1 MITEG
6 GLRVLGRSTRR
17 RGDGGPVVSVITTV
31 FNAVF
36 FIEHAI
42 RSVLDQTYPNVE
54 YIIID
59 AGSTDGTVEVIK
71 SYEDRIDYFLSE
83 SDSGIYAGMNKGL
96 ELASGEFII
105 FLNADDYYVPDAIEK
120 LVAHAQKS
128 GSDIVAAHSKNVD
141 AAGNRVAG
149 GLCRSTWTDY
159 ALLACPL
166 KHETMLVRREVYD
179 RIGRYDESMK
189 ISADWFWMAKA
200 YKAGCTVS
208 IIDEELLVFRL
219 IGTSANKELQN
230 LHADE
235 RMRGYGI
242 LFDGI
247 RQEDVAKLRYLSSLK
262 PARKDELKAS
272 NPECLL
278 LHRAL
283 DSTFVWGYASGQV
296 ASLEEAQRA
305 DSVTDGKGEPVSNG
319 YPQIE
324 AATQKRSS
332 VPGKPLVSIVT
343 TVLNGAEHIEQSI
356 QSVLS
361 QTYPHIEYII
371 TDGASTDGTL
381 GIIERYADRIDR
393 FVSERDSGLYAGMN
407 KGIRLATGD
416 YILVLNADD
425 YFRSDAVELLVAG
438 ALDTGAPIVAA
449 HAVFV
454 QEDGRFLRIER
465 STADDRLF
473 LKCTIRHEA
482 MLVHKS
488 VYDDLGLYDETLRI
502 CSDWMWILK
511 AYEKYHIHIV
521 DEPILIFR
529 ASGLSAQTSKLH
541 DQEKIAYLRQLV
553 PNFDPADI
561 EKLRYP
567 HHLQCSE
574 IPQFLR
580 KYSSAARFCHSLRF
594 FSAVKS
600 GALNGDV
607 SHPGLTNSALELLL
621 QNSQGKRPLNL
632 MFVVWGLQMAKGG
645 LERVGVDL
653 ANEMARRGHSVTV
666 VCPDFGNPPSY
677 PLHRTVRLLATSFYD
692 NPESRRQVRELILSE
707 YPDVCVPMFS
717 WNDLLRWPVMLRGTG
732 IPMLI
737 SEHNDPAFI
746 ENVKWNRRERL
757 ACMEAAD
764 LIHVLCQRFKAS
776 IPSVLQERV
785 NVIPNPVHPVTVQ
798 RDRLRDTPARR
809 TIISVGHYVKHKQH
823 GLLIDAFALIADRFP
838 DWDVAIWGEGALAGP
853 LKEQVQRLGL
863 ERRIALCGRT
873 DSIEEEYAK
882 ADLMCHPAAFEGFGL
897 VVAEAMAQG
906 LPVVGFAACS
916 GVNEIIIDRINGR
929 LVQVMTATALADAL
943 AELMKDSDRRALLG
957 DNARRSIKRY
967 DPQTVYDQWEQ
978 LLVRTSRRK
987 GRAAVD
993 SLPPESTM
1001 VELCLK
1007 AAKGKLLD
1015 EASEAVRPTD
1025 NGLVKAEGERRAF
1038 VRAVIGYDQDWQYPA
1053 ITEKHAFEKA
1063 RELIAPIGSA
1073 RTVYFGF
1080 PWATLMDKVLHA
1092 TDKSQEITEALQR
1105 FKPQLAGYER
1115 IVTVCQHIHML
1126 KFQSLLQEMG
1136 VTDVFWSHAAQGQL
1150 YLPECSRIKIHPFPL
1165 YPVQAIGVDPPTGES
1180 RDLLYSFVG
1189 ARAAKF
1195 YLTESRNIIIDEL
1208 TGDLRGFVSGRA
1220 DWHYNKVVYD
1230 LQVRE
1235 RVSTFSKE
1243 LLNESAAEEFVRILQ
1258 RSVFSLCPSGSGPNS
1273 IRLWESIGLGA
1284 IPVVLADTYQPPRNP
1299 TLWEAATV
1307 ICPETPEAIKAL
1319 PGYLEQL
1326 AREPQW
1332 LENKR
1337 AAMRELWR
1345 LYGPDCFIADILP
1358 IFERPAQRPAP
1369 VPAVTATLSI
1379 SYDFLLE
1386 SVGVILGSGDYRD
1399 DHHVFTLGCITRLLT
1414 DPATFTSQLQS
1425 RENLRAALKHLIR
1438 ENGSRKE
1445 VSMLKKLMAK
1455 HGTTASV

>member
-1 MITEG
+1 MSTEG
-6 GLRVLGRSTRR
+6 GLRVLGKSVSRSY
-17 RGDGGPVVSVITTV
+17 DAPVVSVVTTV
-31 FNAVF
+31 FNGVF
-36 FIEHAI
+36 FIEQAM
-42 RSVLDQTYPNVE
+42 RSVFGQSYPNIE
-54 YIIID
+54 YIVID
-59 AGSTDGTVEVIK
+59 AGSTDGTLEVIK
-71 SYEDRIDYFLSE
+71 GYEDRIDYFLSE

-96 ELASGEFII
+96 ELASGDFVI
-105 FLNADDYYVPDAIEK
+105 FLNADDHYVPEAIAK
-120 LVAHAQKS
+120 LVAQAQKS

-166 KHETMLVRREVYD
+166 KHETMLVRREVYG
-179 RIGRYDESMK
+179 RIGSYDETMK
-189 ISADWFWMAKA
+189 ICADWFWMAKA

-208 IIDEELLVFRL
+208 LVDEELLVFRL

-235 RMRGYGI
+235 RMRGYAV

-262 PARKDELKAS
+262 AARKEELKAS
-272 NPECLL
+272 NPDCSM

-283 DSTFVWGYASGQV
+283 DSTYVWAYASGQV
-296 ASLEEAQRA
+296 ASLEEAQRG
-305 DSVTDGKGEPVSNG
+305 DSGAEGGGDSARNASREG
-319 YPQIE
+319 E
-324 AATQKRSS
+324 AAAQKKNS
-332 VPGKPLVSIVT
+332 VVGKPLVSIVT
-343 TVLNGAEHIEQSI
+343 TVFNGAEYIEQSI

-361 QTYPHIEYII
+361 QTYPNIEYII
-371 TDGASTDGTL
+371 IDGASTDGTL
-381 GIIERYADRIDR
+381 GIIERYFDRIDR
-393 FVSERDSGLYAGMN
+393 FVSERDSGIYAGMN

-425 YFRSDAVELLVAG
+425 YFRADAVDLLVSG
-438 ALDTGAPIVAA
+438 ALESGAPIVVA

-482 MLVHKS
+482 MLVRKF

-521 DEPILIFR
+521 DQPILIFR

-541 DQEKIAYLRQLV
+541 DQEKIAYLRQFV
-553 PNFDPADI
+553 PDFDPQDI

-574 IPQFLR
+574 IPQFLS
-580 KYSSAARFCHSLRF
+580 KYSHAARFCHSLRF
-594 FSAVKS
+594 FAAVKA

-607 SHPGLTNSALELLL
+607 SHPGLTDAALELLL
-621 QNSQGKRPLNL
+621 QNSQGKKPLNL
-632 MFVVWGLQMAKGG
+632 MFVVWGLQTAKGG

-666 VCPDFGNPPSY
+666 VCPHYGRPPSY
-677 PLHRTVRLLATSFYD
+677 PLHPAVRLIAANFYD
-692 NPESRRQVRELILSE
+692 SPYSRQEIREMILGE
-707 YPDVCVPMFS
+707 CPDVCVPMFS

-737 SEHNDPAFI
+737 SEHNDPVFI
-746 ENVKWNRRERL
+746 ENSRWNRRERL

-764 LIHVLCQRFKAS
+764 EIHMLCQRFKAS
-776 IPSVLQERV
+776 IPGVLQERV
-785 NVIPNPVHPVTVQ
+785 NVIPNPVHPVTVA
-798 RDRLRDTPARR
+798 RNLELNRPSRR

-823 GLLIDAFALIADRFP
+823 ELLIDAFALIADRFP
-838 DWDVAIWGEGALAGP
+838 DWDVAIWGEGSLAGP
-853 LKEQVQRLGL
+853 LKEQVQTLRLGL
-863 ERRIALCGRT
+863 RVKLCGRT
-873 DSIEEEYAK
+873 DKIEEEYAN
-882 ADLMCHPAAFEGFGL
+882 ADLMCHPAAYEGFGL

-906 LPVVGFAACS
+906 LPVIGFAGCS
-916 GVNEIIIDRINGR
+916 GVNEIVIDRINGV
-929 LVQVMTATALADAL
+929 LVTEMSSSALASAL
-943 AELMKDSDRRALLG
+943 AELMADSDQRALLG

-967 DPQTVYDQWEQ
+967 DPQIVYDQWEQ
-978 LLVRTSRRK
+978 LLVRTSIRK
-987 GRAAVD
+987 GQTAVD
-993 SLPPESTM
+993 SLPPDSTM
-1001 VELCLK
+1001 AELCLK
-1007 AAKGKLLD
+1007 ASKGKLLD
-1015 EASEAVRPTD
+1015 ESTDDARLTEEEEVRLK
-1025 NGLVKAEGERRAF
+1025 GEGRAF
-1038 VRAVIGYDQDWQYPA
+1038 APSVIGYDHDWQYPA

-1063 RELIAPIGSA
+1063 RELIAATSRS

-1092 TDKSQEITEALQR
+1092 TAKSQDIMDALQQ

-1115 IVTVCQHIHML
+1115 VVTVCQHIHML
-1126 KFQSLLQEMG
+1126 KFQTLLQEMR
-1136 VTDVFWSHAAQGQL
+1136 VTDVFWSHAVKGQV
-1150 YLPECSRIKIHPFPL
+1150 YLPESSQIKIHPFPL
-1165 YPVQAIGVDPPTGES
+1165 YPVQAVGTDLTES
-1180 RDLLYSFVG
+1180 VPRDLLYSFVG

-1208 TGDLRGFVSGRA
+1208 SQDPRGFVSGRA

-1235 RVSTFSKE
+1235 RVAALSPE
-1243 LLNESAAEEFVRILQ
+1243 LMNEAAAEEFVRILR
-1258 RSVFSLCPSGSGPNS
+1258 RSIFSLCPSGSGPNS

-1284 IPVVLADTYQPPRNP
+1284 IPVVLADTYQPPHNA

-1307 ICPETPEAIKAL
+1307 ICPENPEAIKAL
-1319 PGYLEQL
+1319 PGYLAQL
-1326 AREPQW
+1326 ARDPEW
-1332 LENKR
+1332 LENR
-1337 AAMRELWR
+1337 REAMRGLWR
-1345 LYGPDCFIADILP
+1345 LYGPECFIADILP
-1358 IFERPAQRPAP
+1358 IFDLSAQRLAMPA
-1369 VPAVTATLSI
+1369 AAYTAPSC
-1379 SYDFLLE
+1379 SYAFLFDSL
-1386 SVGVILGSGDYRD
+1386 GVILDGAEYGE
-1399 DHHVFTLGCITRLLT
+1399 DHQVFTLGCITRLLT
-1414 DPATFTSQLQS
+1414 DPVAFRHQMQTRQ
-1425 RENLRAALKHLIR
+1425 ELRAALRHLLH
-1438 ENGSRKE
+1438 ESGSREE
-1445 VSMLKKLMAK
+1445 VIFLKKVMARC
-1455 HGTTASV
+1455 GAAIAV